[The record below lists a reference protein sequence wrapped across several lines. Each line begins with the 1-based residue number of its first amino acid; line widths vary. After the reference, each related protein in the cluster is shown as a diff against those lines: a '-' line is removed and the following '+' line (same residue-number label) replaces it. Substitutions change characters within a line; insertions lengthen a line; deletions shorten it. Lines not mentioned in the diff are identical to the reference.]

1 MDERASLFT
10 AKFPD
15 KEISGGKLGHLFRKH
30 GIKYK
35 CVAVKK
41 LVNRDKQD
49 QINGEAKV
57 AFRKLQD
64 AR

>member
-15 KEISGGKLGHLFRKH
+15 KEISGSKLWHLFRKH

-35 CVAVKK
+35 CVATKK
-41 LVNRDKQD
+41 LVDRDKQD
-49 QINGEAKV
+49 QINE
-57 AFRKLQD
+57 
-64 AR
+64 